1 MSYYILGRDCTPAT
15 IALTSNTKFIKPLS
29 NIYDMDNIKKKN
41 DEKDNIKKKNDE
53 KDEDYYKKI
62 LEDLLFS
69 KRVENIKTFDNKCSS
84 C

>member
-29 NIYDMDNIKKKN
+29 NIYDMDNIKKK
-41 DEKDNIKKKNDE
+41 EKKKDE

-62 LEDLLFS
+62 LEDLFS
-69 KRVENIKTFDNKCSS
+69 KRGENVKKFDNKCST

>member
-29 NIYDMDNIKKKN
+29 NIYDMNNVKKK
-41 DEKDNIKKKNDE
+41 EKKK
-53 KDEDYYKKI
+53 KDESNEDFYKKI

-69 KRVENIKTFDNKCSS
+69 KRVENIKTFDNKCST

>member
-15 IALTSNTKFIKPLS
+15 IALTSNTKFIKPLN
-29 NIYDMDNIKKKN
+29 NIYDMEKK
-41 DEKDNIKKKNDE
+41 EKVNQKEKKEE

>member
-29 NIYDMDNIKKKN
+29 NIYDMDNIKKK
-41 DEKDNIKKKNDE
+41 EKEKKEKKDE

-69 KRVENIKTFDNKCSS
+69 KRVENIKTFDNKCST